1 MIMIMITI
9 IIIIIA
15 IIIIIIII
23 IIMIII
29 LRREHQSLKYLV
41 FREVLHKNKVA
52 TLHPLPKTSARNW
65 NKNRVDKKKWPDL
78 NFRHRRTDRSSPELT

>member
-1 MIMIMITI
+1 MIMIMIMITI

-15 IIIIIIII
+15 IIIIIIM
-23 IIMIII
+23 MIII

-65 NKNRVDKKKWPDL
+65 NKNCVDKKKWPDF
-78 NFRHRRTDRSSPELT
+78 NYRHRRTDRSSPELT

>member
-1 MIMIMITI
+1 MIMIMIMIMITI

-15 IIIIIIII
+15 IIIII

-65 NKNRVDKKKWPDL
+65 NKNRVDKKK
-78 NFRHRRTDRSSPELT
+78 

>member
-1 MIMIMITI
+1 MIMIMIMITI

-15 IIIIIIII
+15 IIIII